1 MAAGEGE
8 GEQLLPPEEYKQL
21 AASASAAE
29 AVSEAAMAR
38 WRRPVVP
45 PIDPKTEGLELQ
57 NDVL

>member
-38 WRRPVVP
+38 WRQPAVP